1 MIAIYRAVLYRFD
14 SHCSLKNSLRGRRR
28 LLFLVGFYRAREAE
42 TRDSSKTG
50 ARFAGFKAR
59 MAGYRKQPRQNVSLG
74 ITELSKNLDRDD
86 GIEKPYF
93 ACVSNHKLMIGT
105 GRYDQSP
112 HDKRL

>member
-1 MIAIYRAVLYRFD
+1 MAVIYWVTAIYRAVLYRFD
-14 SHCSLKNSLRGRRR
+14 SHCSLKNTE
-28 LLFLVGFYRAREAE
+28 RAR
-42 TRDSSKTG
+42 SKFG
-50 ARFAGFKAR
+50 IQAKRGSRFAVLKVR
-59 MAGYRKQPRQNVSLG
+59 MAGYRKQPRENVSLG
-74 ITELSKNLDRDD
+74 ITELSKNLGRDD

>member
-1 MIAIYRAVLYRFD
+1 MGTRKNGCARSKFGIQAKRGSRFAVL
-14 SHCSLKNSLRGRRR
+14 K
-28 LLFLVGFYRAREAE
+28 V
-42 TRDSSKTG
+42 
-50 ARFAGFKAR
+50 R
-59 MAGYRKQPRQNVSLG
+59 MAGYRKQPRENVSLG
-74 ITELSKNLDRDD
+74 ITELSKNLGRDD